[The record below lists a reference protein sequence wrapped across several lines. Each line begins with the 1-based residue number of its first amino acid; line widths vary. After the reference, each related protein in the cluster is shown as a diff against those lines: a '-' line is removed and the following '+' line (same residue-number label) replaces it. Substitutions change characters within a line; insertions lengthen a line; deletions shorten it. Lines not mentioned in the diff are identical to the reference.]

1 MRRSRLGFMNIVIML
16 KQKRIINNE
25 AIANRK
31 RIYFFICGKNL
42 LRCKLF
48 AGLEKS

>member
-16 KQKRIINNE
+16 KQKRMINNE

-42 LRCKLF
+42 LRCKLA
-48 AGLEKS
+48 AGLEIS